1 MSMLASQEQMR
12 FVSEKIVLVGDPRRC
27 QGVVQVHNPTK
38 DKVRLRRLLLT
49 TRAREL
55 MSACNEPGQIEV
67 KVSGPLCAGETQGLR
82 AIAKLPLGTPPGVYE
97 ACIES
102 PDGAARPVSI
112 HVLERRAVKLSPP
125 GSAYTVQA
133 GTTFCA
139 RFSATNLGNVAVR
152 IPARVLVEL
161 HTADYGWSHYF
172 HRAARARG
180 EEGHAA
186 FLDAFVRGLSRQEP
200 PTGRAKVVQ
209 GAGELAPQETRL
221 LELSIALPKSLRN
234 RRNYQGI
241 VRIGTARHRMRLHVS
256 EPEVVIT

>member
-1 MSMLASQEQMR
+1 MTMVARQEQMR
-12 FVSEKIVLVGDPRRC
+12 FGSEKIVLVGDPRRC

-38 DKVRLRRLLLT
+38 DKVRVRRLVLT

-55 MSACNEPGQIEV
+55 QSACDPGQLEV
-67 KVSGPLCAGETQGLR
+67 RLRGPLCAGETLGLR
-82 AIAKLPLGTPPGVYE
+82 AVVKLPLSTPPGVYE
-97 ACIES
+97 ASIES
-102 PDGAARPVSI
+102 EGCAALPVSI
-112 HVLERRAVKLSPP
+112 HVLERRHVKLSPP

-133 GTTFCA
+133 GSTFRA
-139 RFSATNLGNVAVR
+139 RFHATNLGNVPVR

-180 EEGHAA
+180 EEGHGA

-209 GAGELAPQETRL
+209 GAGELMPQETRL
-221 LELSIALPKSLRN
+221 LELDIALPKTLRN